1 MSDQP
6 DQPDQSDQP
15 DQPDW
20 TDGRPIFMDL
30 ADRIAADILA
40 GLIPEETQVPS
51 TNELAAH
58 YRINPAT
65 AGKALN
71 RLVDQGIVYK
81 RRGVGMFVATGAPDA
96 LRAARR
102 EAFADQFVRPFVQEG
117 RRIGLTIEEIVAL
130 VTKERA

>member
-1 MSDQP
+1 MSE
-6 DQPDQSDQP
+6 
-15 DQPDW
+15 W

-51 TNELAAH
+51 TTELAAH

-71 RLVDQGIVYK
+71 RLVDLGIVYK
-81 RRGVGMFVATGAPDA
+81 RRGVGMFVAAGAPEA
-96 LRAARR
+96 LRAQRR
-102 EAFADQFVRPFVQEG
+102 QEFVEQRVRPFLEEG
-117 RRIGLTIEEIVAL
+117 LRLGLTIEQIVAL
-130 VTKERA
+130 ITKEQR